1 MEELTQVKKKG
12 NPNFGKKKVEVNEI
26 DKSYTFVLTDTYEK
40 YKPKDPD
47 TGQSPYDPF
56 PPFYKLASEGI
67 AIDEDTQRSRRWRC
81 LKGIDSIWVDDQDG
95 IEPRYDEYEDL
106 VFIYGKM
113 TVKGWERNKLAALM
127 NQDGFEGKK
136 YRKQNAKTVYRLV
149 DEEKDL
155 DNALDSFEIEF
166 EALKIAKECSDEE
179 MLPFAFVLGINTQKS
194 EKEVR
199 REFIMKAKANPRYF
213 LKHFV
218 DPKNEISY
226 LVHKGMAE
234 NIISTSAVEGKLV
247 WAESRKVI
255 MDAPKGSDIAQD
267 IAKLV
272 MQNNEDA
279 VKLVEQLKR
288 M

>member
-12 NPNFGKKKVEVNEI
+12 NPNFGKKQSEINEI
-26 DKSYTFVLTDTYEK
+26 DKVYTFVLTETYEN

-47 TGQSPYDPF
+47 TGRSPYDPY

-67 AIDEDTQRSRRWRC
+67 SIDEETGKNRRWRC

-95 IEPRYDEYEDL
+95 IEPNYSDYEDL
-106 VFIYGKM
+106 IFVYGKM
-113 TVKGWERNKLAALM
+113 IVKGWEKNKLAALM
-127 NQDGFEGKK
+127 AQDGFEGKK
-136 YRKQNAKTVYRLV
+136 YKKMNAKTIYRLV
-149 DEEKDL
+149 DEEKEL
-155 DNALDSFEIEF
+155 DSALDSFDVEF
-166 EALKIAKECSDEE
+166 DALKTAKECSDEE
-179 MLPFAFVLGINTQKS
+179 MLPFAFVLGINIVSNMKQ
-194 EKEVR
+194 VR
-199 REFIMKAKANPRYF
+199 REFIAKAKANPRYF

-218 DPKNEISY
+218 DPKNQISY
-226 LVHKGMAE
+226 LVHKATTN

-255 MDAPKGSDIAQD
+255 MDAPKGSDIAQS

-272 MQNNEDA
+272 MQGDEDA
-279 VKLVEQLKR
+279 TRLVEQLKK